1 MVGFLD
7 TRPVFKGHVLVVP
20 RDHIP
25 TLTEVPDE
33 LLAPLLAAAFL
44 FAAFTALCAGL
55 LRIFSRRGF
64 STAGSVS
71 RTLDMPV
78 LAVAPAKAH

>member
-1 MVGFLD
+1 ML
-7 TRPVFKGHVLVVP
+7 RNSL
-20 RDHIP
+20 R
-25 TLTEVPDE
+25 L
-33 LLAPLLAAAFL
+33 
-44 FAAFTALCAGL
+44 TALCAGL